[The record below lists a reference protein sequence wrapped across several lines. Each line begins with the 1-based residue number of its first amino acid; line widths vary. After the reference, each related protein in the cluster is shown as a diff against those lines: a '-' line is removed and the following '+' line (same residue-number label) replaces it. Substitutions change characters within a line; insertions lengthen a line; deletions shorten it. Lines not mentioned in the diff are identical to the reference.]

1 MEQLHTQDGGKTSL
15 SNRLEKTKKAIDSQP
30 CTQKLDTIINDAILL
45 EDPAF
50 YQSLVD
56 VT

>member
-1 MEQLHTQDGGKTSL
+1 MEQLIQDGSKTSL
-15 SNRLEKTKKAIDSQP
+15 SSRLEKTKKAIDSQP
-30 CTQKLDTIINDAILL
+30 CTQKLDTIISDAILQ